1 MKKRKILSLVL
12 ACAMLVGMVPGALAQ
27 EPATVAAKIGNDSY
41 ETLQAAVEAVSAQ
54 GSEPTVIEL
63 AANVTENISIAA
75 GKNITL
81 NLGGYNIT
89 NVSSHT
95 ISNSGTL
102 TINGTGTVDNVTNDK
117 AALYN
122 TGTVVVNGGTYTRSQ
137 ENSTANGTQGA
148 NSWYVVYNKTNA
160 TMEMTGGSIPGTSSF
175 SSTLFNDGD
184 LTISGGEIKGQ
195 KIAIKN
201 DDNGKLTI
209 SGGTITD
216 NAGPANQAIQTWSA
230 TTITGGTING
240 RVAVWTYRTNQNT
253 ICAGSLDMSGGEI
266 TTRDVVIAVS
276 KNTNLTADEK
286 LPSVKVSGDAIIAGG
301 LGFYV
306 HNSSTE
312 TAEATRGT
320 IQISGG
326 TFNGNVSHK
335 IGETATLGT
344 IAVTGGTFSTDPGEY
359 INADT
364 HHVATDANGKYVVN
378 TGKLPEVEVGEP
390 GFAIST
396 SNSILGKKASDLMT
410 GADIASGDAANPYKV
425 TGIAKYVEGWTD
437 FNSTVADEQS
447 GHYLALSVTRPE
459 NFPDAG
465 TVAVKGSKEKT
476 WTATEFFT
484 EENKTS
490 ETLVMRLD
498 AITGK
503 TFTIAFDPD
512 GSGSQTAKTYTID
525 FSEMSFIVEDAVVPV
540 EPTTTGGKASS
551 SVNTSDLTGAI
562 AAATTTPPTGSPA
575 PAPVVVID
583 ATKGSSGEISPSDAP
598 AAAVS
603 IPKDA
608 VGALDTATTTKTDL
622 TLSIATHV
630 GTVEVDKAVINTL
643 NEAVKDGADPVVLNV
658 EVKTPPSGSAATHAY
673 EINFT
678 AGGQEIPIQ
687 GATLTIT
694 LRFSGVSDP
703 AAVRIANNKTNT
715 LITPTSYALVSTD
728 TYDFTFTTTHL
739 TQFYLTT
746 AAATTGTVTKVETPN
761 DGILGQTVKFSVSGA
776 GDAVSSAYLT
786 VSVQRGTGANA
797 VTFCTVLPI
806 TLTDGANNNAA
817 TIYVQ
822 GGATVT
828 GAWVTSAAPTLVS
841 GGTVT
846 GGILASLS

>member
-195 KIAIKN
+195 KIAVKN
-201 DDNGKLTI
+201 DENGTLRI

-216 NAGPANQAIQTWSA
+216 NATPEDQAIQSWGD

-240 RVAVWTYRTNQNT
+240 PAIAWAYK
-253 ICAGSLDMSGGEI
+253 SGG
-266 TTRDVVIAVS
+266 VVYAGKLNISGGSIVGNVAAAVYKGAPPS
-276 KNTNLTADEK
+276 AEDD
-286 LPSVKVSGDAIIAGG
+286 LPSVKVSGDASITGN
-301 LGFYV
+301 LGFLLSDDTV
-306 HNSSTE
+306 QP
-312 TAEATRGT
+312 ADAMGT

-326 TFNGNVSHK
+326 TIDGNVSHK
-335 IGETATLGT
+335 IGETATKGT
-344 IAVTGGTFSTDPGEY
+344 IAITGGTFSTNPGEY

-465 TVAVKGSKEKT
+465 TVAIKGSKEKT

-551 SVNTSDLTGAI
+551 SVAKNDLDSAI

-608 VGALDTATTTKTDL
+608 VGALYTATTTKTDL

-658 EVKTPPSGSAATHAY
+658 EVKIAPDGSAATHAY

-687 GATLTIT
+687 GAPLTIT

-761 DGILGQTVKFSVSGA
+761 DGILGQTVKFSVSDA
-776 GDAVSSAYLT
+776 GNTVSSAYLT
-786 VSVQRGTGANA
+786 VSVKRGTGANA

-806 TLTDGANNNAA
+806 TLTGGTGTDVA

-846 GGILASLS
+846 DGILASLS